1 MIYSVEFLGNFD
13 DTAARMSH
21 LFRVK
26 GADIDEPSERMSN
39 ASENKQAMENAAYRA
54 ITFLPWRIGLN
65 FRCGETKCFF
75 ECRKMVMHRLVND
88 SFDKPQVTD
97 RRSRRHRNENQPRPS
112 RVRMTH
118 IKAVI
123 GAMQYSHPVNA
134 MRYDFPQVR
143 KPGYQDVSPGKCC
156 IMRRGSVRKLETSR
170 DYATKRFSR
179 DL

>member
-1 MIYSVEFLGNFD
+1 MIDSAEFLGNFD

-26 GADIDEPSERMSN
+26 GAHIDKSSERMSN
-39 ASENKQAMENAAYRA
+39 ASENKQAMENAARRA
-54 ITFLPWRIGLN
+54 ITFLPWRVGLN
-65 FRCGETKCFF
+65 FRCGETNCFF

-88 SFDKPQVTD
+88 SFDKTQVTD
-97 RRSRRHRNENQPRPS
+97 GRGRRHRNENQPRPS

-118 IKAVI
+118 IKAVV
-123 GAMQYSHPVNA
+123 GAVQYCHPVDA

-143 KPGYQDVSPGKCC
+143 KLGYQDVGPGKCR
-156 IMRRGSVRKLETSR
+156 IMSRGSVRKLETSR
-170 DYATKRFSR
+170 DYGTTRFSR